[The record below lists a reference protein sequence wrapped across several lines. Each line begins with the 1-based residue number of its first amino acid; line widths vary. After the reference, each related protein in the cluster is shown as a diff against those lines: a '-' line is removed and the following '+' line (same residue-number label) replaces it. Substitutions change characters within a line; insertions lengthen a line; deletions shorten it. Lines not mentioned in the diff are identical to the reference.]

1 MRNGLYSKL
10 SVIYFL
16 LLTACGDIN
25 ISAESDVDDNKNKK
39 EVSAEVEPPNQIT
52 VTGKIMLGPVLTG
65 HSLQLAIYD
74 VDKNE
79 LARPTVDY
87 DGSYSFVLED
97 YKGVIFSQV
106 TSVNP
111 DQCSGDYI
119 DEATADTKCL
129 GNNTILSSTYLQSG
143 TSNNQAM
150 LYTTPVTTVAVI
162 HAGVGLDNNGQLII
176 PKELTQY
183 DIEKSNKSVAKVFGL
198 GDQSVAEYTPTSII
212 TTDQKF
218 QVGDA
223 YTNALAAISGA
234 EAEGKELNT
243 VVKQISTAIKTD
255 NNIPSLDPVIQ
266 DMMIRAIQKVAE
278 KVKEES
284 DDNSILKKLSN
295 YQKTFPKSIIASDLI
310 PTLPK
315 SPIFTNQ
322 TKTKTSDLKPT
333 WYWQSGGSHSRKY
346 QYRVGETDRTWK
358 STESNSFTPKSD
370 FKIGHNTLI
379 IREADADNPNLW
391 SKPSKLTIEILG
403 SVTVPKTKQ
412 PDTIAPAA
420 KEPKVTPP
428 VAKVPK
434 AKPPE
439 AKEPENII
447 SNDLPNIISDITSI
461 LPAME
466 DHNYSLELLIEDT
479 DNEEITIK
487 FINRWS
493 PLWLT
498 FSNGKKTISLTK
510 KNNLFSEKLSGDP
523 WQEAIGINKFT
534 LRINENKP
542 DQKDFSF
549 EIDVKE
555 STTKFKVELIGTSK
569 QNQTLQFKLINEDQI
584 KQGSF
589 FSYWLTG
596 KSGKKT
602 YKKNYTLTQQDVGQ
616 KSYLIYEY
624 IEKDSGEKTV
634 DFAITET
641 VVEDVD
647 EPPQIANMPNL
658 TANIGEIYKFKPNV
672 TDPDADQNFSFNI
685 NIKPVW
691 ATFNPNDGS
700 LSGTPEIDDTGI
712 TEDIV
717 ITVTDSTG
725 LIGKTEPF
733 DIEVKRSEYLNSK
746 VQFRNNTETTMKVCW
761 KSLETNKHFLPRNAI
776 SDNIRAHIED
786 IVTRSWQKY
795 SGINFEG
802 WENCIN
808 DQNTPESPTLEIVF
822 YSSLK
827 AAQYSSYFHAL
838 FFSLGNDGKGPSNHT
853 IIHEFGHAIGFPHE
867 NERADVYDKNRVIDS
882 ICDYIRF
889 PLPVKIDSDI
899 EVVFPERKENNRN
912 LNVIMLEQWQQQPYN
927 PFSVMNYCTSSTDY
941 FANHVKS
948 DNLLSDADISRVQQ
962 FYGAPSDTG
971 HHLMV
976 EDKFFTGL
984 YRAKGQDDYVLYK
997 YGAPLDQPKIDLSQ
1011 IDDEQYFAINDVQM
1025 ERSILFKFDKNLPY
1039 IEPINDPIAVCKPL
1053 HLPNNNK
1060 NATPMDCSQ
1069 IWHQEDYLNNR
1080 FYYFDD
1086 PYGFKNEFNSLFC
1099 EDVNGAQMTQDDE
1112 IKYFTRISKHDCIDF
1127 NQDIYQPYLFTQT
1140 YNQLFLKG
1148 HGYSGR
1154 LEGLSSI
1161 SFENGNIRYDRL
1173 EHKDSKLKRLNHKE
1187 NSFVDYSGYITETSK
1202 NPSIEAGYYT
1212 KGTKVK
1218 EEDIIPVNES
1228 FQWGH
1233 HDPSSGNVPANFLR
1247 EIIYSFIE
1255 TNGTRQLF
1263 KDGIPHTGVYD
1274 EKDYISGFHSIVSE
1288 FEIINGKRYVIYK
1301 ENHDLSGVKGLLKY
1315 EFKKNTFGKLS
1326 GFNPS
1331 NIGNGKNSYYTQG
1344 YPTTKL
1350 CLSDGNCTN
1359 ENHTVDYI
1367 YKKFKNYPKVNIFAW
1382 INVWT
1387 QYSKLDENG
1396 EIRPILFKG
1405 YNPYRGNFDGKKYS
1419 YGYPIN
1425 NN

>member
-1 MRNGLYSKL
+1 MRNGLFSKL

-39 EVSAEVEPPNQIT
+39 EVSAEVEPINQIT

-65 HSLQLAIYD
+65 HSLQLVIYD

-119 DEATADTKCL
+119 DEATAKPKCL
-129 GNNTILSSTYLQSG
+129 GNSTILSSTYVESG
-143 TSNNQAM
+143 TSNNQAK
-150 LYTTPVTTVAVI
+150 LYTTPATTVAVLY
-162 HAGVGLDNNGQLII
+162 AGVELDDNGGLTI
-176 PKELTQY
+176 PKGLTQEH
-183 DIEKSNKSVAKVFGL
+183 IAQSNKVVTKIFGL
-198 GDQSVAEYTPTSII
+198 GDQDI
-212 TTDQKF
+212 TKYKPRSLITKDQKF
-218 QVGDA
+218 QTGDA

-322 TKTKTSDLKPT
+322 TKTKTSNLKPT

-391 SKPSKLTIEILG
+391 SKPSKSTIEILD
-403 SVTVPKTKQ
+403 SVT
-412 PDTIAPAA
+412 
-420 KEPKVTPP
+420 
-428 VAKVPK
+428 VPK

-523 WQEAIGINKFT
+523 WQEDIGINKFT

-549 EIDVKE
+549 EIEVKE

-616 KSYLIYEY
+616 KPYLLYEY
-624 IEKDSGEKTV
+624 IEKDSGEKKV
-634 DFAITET
+634 DFAIAET

-658 TANIGEIYKFKPNV
+658 TANIGEIYKFEPNV
-672 TDPDADQNFSFNI
+672 IDPDADQNFHFTI
-685 NIKPVW
+685 NKIPLW
-691 ATFNPNDGS
+691 ATFNTNDGT
-700 LSGTPEIDDTGI
+700 LSGTPEIDDTG
-712 TEDIV
+712 TSKDIV

-733 DIEVKRSEYLNSK
+733 DIQVHPFYFNERA
-746 VQFRNNTETTMKVCW
+746 NTKINVCW
-761 KSLETNKHFLPRNAI
+761 KFLDDDEKFLGKDEFSNEYKDLIKKTALQ
-776 SDNIRAHIED
+776 
-786 IVTRSWQKY
+786 SWDRY
-795 SGINFEG
+795 SALSFEG
-802 WENCIN
+802 WYDCLEDARSSEN
-808 DQNTPESPTLEIVF
+808 STLQLGIYRDNSQF
-822 YSSLK
+822 PIYLP
-827 AAQYSSYFHAL
+827 YFHSIL
-838 FFSLGNDGKGPSNHT
+838 FDNQPSKHT
-853 IIHEFGHAIGFPHE
+853 IIHEFGHALGFPHE
-867 NERADVYDKNRVIDS
+867 QERMDTFSSYHTNSDS
-882 ICDYIRF
+882 NVCTDIKY
-889 PLPVKIDSDI
+889 PLPTVKSEQYEIF
-899 EVVFPERKENNRN
+899 EERKRKKLRLIN
-912 LNVIMLEQWQQQPYN
+912 IKQFQQQQYN
-927 PFSVMNYCTSSTDY
+927 PFSVMNYCTRDSDY
-941 FANHVKS
+941 LANHVNSEK
-948 DNLLSDADISRVQQ
+948 LLSNADINRLQQ

-971 HHLMV
+971 LHLMDGSV
-976 EDKFFTGL
+976 FFTGL
-984 YRAKGQDDYVLYK
+984 YRAKNQTDYVFYK
-997 YGAPLDQPKIDLSQ
+997 YGAPYNQSRINLSQ
-1011 IDDEQYFAINDVQM
+1011 ISDQQYFVIYDKQQNQSV
-1025 ERSILFKFDKNLPY
+1025 LFKFDNNLQYLKPV
-1039 IEPINDPIAVCKPL
+1039 NDPIAVCNPL
-1053 HLPNNNK
+1053 HLPNNPSNDVMPVYC
-1060 NATPMDCSQ
+1060 NAV
-1069 IWHQEDYLNNR
+1069 WEHNNYSNNN
-1080 FYYFDD
+1080 FYYFDG

-1099 EDVNGAQMTQDDE
+1099 EEIQGKPFLFNGIT
-1112 IKYFTRISKHDCIDF
+1112 KYFVRMSDHDCMDF
-1127 NQDIYQPYLFTQT
+1127 NQDIYQPYFFTNID
-1140 YNQLFLKG
+1140 NQLFIQGK
-1148 HGYSGR
+1148 GYSGR
-1154 LEGLSSI
+1154 LDGLHNL
-1161 SFENGNIRYDRL
+1161 SFENGKVIYDVF
-1173 EHKDSKLKRLNHKE
+1173 EKKNNKLKRFNRKT
-1187 NSFVDYSGYITETSK
+1187 NSFVDYSGHITELTNNDSL
-1202 NPSIEAGYYT
+1202 EAGYYSA
-1212 KGTKVK
+1212 GTKANK
-1218 EEDIIPVNES
+1218 EDIILVNKS
-1228 FQWGH
+1228 FQCCFNKPDAGYIPA
-1233 HDPSSGNVPANFLR
+1233 DLSGVVT
-1247 EIIYSFIE
+1247 YSFIE
-1255 TNGTRQLF
+1255 NDGTRQLF
-1263 KDGIPHTGVYD
+1263 KDGKPFTGIYD
-1274 EKDYISGFHSIVSE
+1274 GEPY
-1288 FEIINGKRYVIYK
+1288 INGY
-1301 ENHDLSGVKGLLKY
+1301 
-1315 EFKKNTFGKLS
+1315 
-1326 GFNPS
+1326 
-1331 NIGNGKNSYYTQG
+1331 
-1344 YPTTKL
+1344 
-1350 CLSDGNCTN
+1350 
-1359 ENHTVDYI
+1359 
-1367 YKKFKNYPKVNIFAW
+1367 
-1382 INVWT
+1382 
-1387 QYSKLDENG
+1387 
-1396 EIRPILFKG
+1396 LFTL
-1405 YNPYRGNFDGKKYS
+1405 
-1419 YGYPIN
+1419 
-1425 NN
+1425 